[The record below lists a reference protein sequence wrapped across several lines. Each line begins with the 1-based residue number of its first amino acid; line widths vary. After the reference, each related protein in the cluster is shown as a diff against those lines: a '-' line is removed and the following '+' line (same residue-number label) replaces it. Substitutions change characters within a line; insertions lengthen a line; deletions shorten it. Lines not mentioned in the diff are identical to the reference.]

1 MTAAEALAAL
11 GIDLDSETPADALG
25 KIAIAVVA
33 LQRAEEKAA
42 GRAAWEA
49 SLERFAKRHESNTM
63 RTYYTGEN
71 K

>member
-1 MTAAEALAAL
+1 MTAAEALRKL
-11 GIDLDSETPADALG
+11 GVDLETESPADALG
-25 KIAIAVVA
+25 KIAIALVTMQEA
-33 LQRAEEKAA
+33 AEKTS

-49 SLERFAKRHESNTM
+49 SIERMGKRHESDLM